1 MSYRRIQDELWRRNR
16 LIGNQKKV
24 LRPMRELGIQAVIR
38 RKRTYRTSQEAAIS
52 DGRITENLLK

>member
-1 MSYRRIQDELWRRNR
+1 
-16 LIGNQKKV
+16 
-24 LRPMRELGIQAVIR
+24 MRELGIQAVIR